1 MLLVVAAGVPSL
13 AQEGGSTDADLN
25 NFQRELRHVQ
35 AKHLERELRQVPAMH
50 LAWPTHAGMLAVTAA
65 GARIVAVGDHGTV
78 LLSDDAGRTYRQ
90 AREVPTRVLLTSVC
104 FIDDQQGWAVGHWG
118 VVLHTQDGGETWKLL
133 RQDTAVD
140 QPLFS
145 VYFTDRS
152 NGLAV
157 GLWSLTL
164 RTTDGGLSWTPIKMP
179 PLPGGDEAGPSLFQ
193 IFRSRD
199 GALFI
204 AAEQGAVF
212 RSNDAGLSWK
222 LLKTGSHGSF
232 WSGVGLPDGSV
243 LVAGLNG
250 KVLRSNDDGETW
262 VDVETGV
269 NSSITAL
276 TQTADGG
283 VLGVGLEGAVID
295 SRDGVHFTA
304 HPRADRAA
312 LTAALGSPR
321 GPRLFSMAGVVEP
334 N

>member
-1 MLLVVAAGVPSL
+1 
-13 AQEGGSTDADLN
+13 
-25 NFQRELRHVQ
+25 
-35 AKHLERELRQVPAMH
+35 MH